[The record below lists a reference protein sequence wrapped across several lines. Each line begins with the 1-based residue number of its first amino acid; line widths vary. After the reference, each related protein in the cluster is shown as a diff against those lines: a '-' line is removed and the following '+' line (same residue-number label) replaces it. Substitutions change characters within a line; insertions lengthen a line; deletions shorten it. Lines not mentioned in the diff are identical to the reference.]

1 MRADK
6 YYMRILED
14 FLDDMGKDALVKKN
28 ARDVVVDDANDNDE
42 RQLKDFDVRLSVT
55 LIITDKETIYEYK
68 EKLSDILDN
77 YICVDD
83 FIINVRSDDE
93 DKEFLFG
100 FNITT
105 NSSLKSKV
113 KLILAICKLF
123 EKKSHGLWTVD
134 ENGDY
139 FGGVLS
145 IKDITESFK
154 FNNTGLTSSVK
165 HMMCNTAGWIEEVFH
180 VDHNDI
186 FDYIYAFIC
195 KKVKIRDEI
204 YYKAHPFS

>member
-1 MRADK
+1 
-6 YYMRILED
+6 MRIVED
-14 FLDDMGKDALVKKN
+14 FLDNIGKDALVKKT
-28 ARDVVVDDANDNDE
+28 ARDVVVDEVNDNDE

-55 LIITDKETIYEYK
+55 LIRTDKETLDEYK

-83 FIINVRSDDE
+83 YIINVCSDGE
-93 DKEFLFG
+93 DKELLFG
-100 FNITT
+100 FNITP

-113 KLILAICKLF
+113 KLIWAICKLF
-123 EKKSHGLWTVD
+123 EKKIHGLWTVD
-134 ENGDY
+134 ENEDLGR
-139 FGGVLS
+139 VLAV
-145 IKDITESFK
+145 KDVTESFK

-165 HMMCNTAGWIEEVFH
+165 DMMYSAAGWIEEVFH
-180 VDHNDI
+180 VDYNDV

-195 KKVKIRDEI
+195 KKVKIQDEI

>member
-1 MRADK
+1 MC
-6 YYMRILED
+6 MRIVED
-14 FLDDMGKDALVKKN
+14 FLDSIGKDALVKKN
-28 ARDVVVDDANDNDE
+28 ARDVVVDDVNDDNDE

-55 LIITDKETIYEYK
+55 LIITDKETIDEYK

-83 FIINVRSDDE
+83 FIINVRSDDD

-100 FNITT
+100 FKITP

-113 KLILAICKLF
+113 KLIWAICKLF
-123 EKKSHGLWTVD
+123 ENKTHGLWTVD

-139 FGGVLS
+139 FGRVLAV
-145 IKDITESFK
+145 KNVTESFK

-165 HMMCNTAGWIEEVFH
+165 YMMSNAARWIEEVFH
-180 VDHNDI
+180 VEHNDV

-195 KKVKIRDEI
+195 KKVKIREDI
-204 YYKAHPFS
+204 YYKAHPLS